1 METSLK
7 ERNDKIIQAIIQK
20 ANKVCPGSLAM
31 VGING
36 SFMTGDFYE
45 KSDLDLLL
53 LINDDNGWQLGCTFI
68 QDDLMVGHDLYCV
81 KWDGLVKQAEYTDP
95 NISKLMEAKIVY
107 CPDPDSMER
116 LQALREQV
124 HNILTAPFCQE
135 DLEKAKKFLS
145 DAEHCYTEAMVGET
159 LAQVRVQAG
168 YVIYSLECAIAMLNK
183 VYFRFG
189 VKRAYEEFEQMQ
201 KKPEHFCEMIESVIT
216 ATTEESIQISLTKLM
231 KETKILF
238 RVEEEK
244 LAPQKE
250 EPSIDKLRAT
260 YEEMYSNWR
269 NKMYHAVTLENK
281 HLSFMSMI
289 SLTTMFED
297 LQSEVNLPFF
307 DVLKGFDPKDL
318 QKTAKAYDEIIEEY
332 RKEYDKV
339 GLAVKH
345 YEDIDAFVKDYL

>member
-1 METSLK
+1 MEAFLK
-7 ERNDKIIQAIIQK
+7 KRNDKIIQAIIQK
-20 ANKVCPGSLAM
+20 AEKVCPGSLAM

-68 QDDLMVGHDLYCV
+68 QDDLKVGHDLYCV
-81 KWDGLVKQAEYTDP
+81 KWEGLVKQAEYTNP

-107 CPDPDSMER
+107 CPDPSSMER
-116 LQALREQV
+116 LQGLRDQV
-124 HNILTAPFCQE
+124 HNSLIAPFSQE
-135 DLEKAKKFLS
+135 DLEKVKKFLQ
-145 DAEHCYTEAMVGET
+145 DAEHSYTEAMIGET
-159 LAQVRVQAG
+159 LSEVRVQAG

-189 VKRAYEEFEQMQ
+189 VKRAYDEFSQMK

-231 KETKILF
+231 KETKKIV
-238 RVEEEK
+238 REEEEK
-244 LAPQKE
+244 LAPQKKE
-250 EPSIDKLRAT
+250 ASKDNLRAT

-269 NKMYHAVTLENK
+269 NKMYHAVTLENE

-289 SLTTMFED
+289 SLTTMLKD
-297 LQSEVNLPFF
+297 LQSEVKLPCF

-318 QKTAKAYDEIIEEY
+318 RKTAKAYDEIIEEY

-345 YEDIDAFVKDYL
+345 YEDIDTFVKEYL